1 MSSYGCNGFILQRN
15 TIKSPLFKKSIKHF
29 LSIKCSVHMRTHSPR
44 KLNNKSFSF
53 VLLFKNCVLLMCVEI
68 KDRRTS
74 GSGRHL
80 SSQASS
86 LSEGPQAAVNLC
98 NTVLPCYIS
107 YHTHTQIHRVT
118 HSHTQCNY
126 IAGTFVGTKNLN
138 IKTIN
143 DFMFI

>member
-1 MSSYGCNGFILQRN
+1 
-15 TIKSPLFKKSIKHF
+15 
-29 LSIKCSVHMRTHSPR
+29 
-44 KLNNKSFSF
+44 
-53 VLLFKNCVLLMCVEI
+53 MCVKI

-107 YHTHTQIHRVT
+107 YHTHTQ
-118 HSHTQCNY
+118 SHTLPHTVQLHCR
-126 IAGTFVGTKNLN
+126 
-138 IKTIN
+138 
-143 DFMFI
+143 DFRWDKEFEYKDN

>member
-1 MSSYGCNGFILQRN
+1 MSSYGCNEFILQRN

-29 LSIKCSVHMRTHSPR
+29 LSIKCSVHMRTQSPGR
-44 KLNNKSFSF
+44 LNNKSFSF

-107 YHTHTQIHRVT
+107 QRYTLPHTVQLHCR
-118 HSHTQCNY
+118 
-126 IAGTFVGTKNLN
+126 
-138 IKTIN
+138 
-143 DFMFI
+143 DFRWDKEFEYKDN